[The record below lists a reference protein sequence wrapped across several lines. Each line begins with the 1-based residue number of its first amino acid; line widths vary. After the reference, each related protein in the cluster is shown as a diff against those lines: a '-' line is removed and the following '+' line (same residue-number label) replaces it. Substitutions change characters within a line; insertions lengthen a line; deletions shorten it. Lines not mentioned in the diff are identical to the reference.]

1 MKFCT
6 RCGSRMIDQ
15 GVCGFCGRPGYKAT
29 LEAPAA
35 EYAPAGNLPPFNYV
49 YRAPLLGLLERER
62 RVVVPF
68 SYINGILL
76 EVRTHEDAAH
86 PVHFRLWSQRD
97 DPRSGPRD
105 PIVGRESQP
114 SIRTIVRLRLG
125 SGAERSFVLS
135 QAKLRT
141 RPGSPVTLI
150 FPVPIERAANPLYD
164 YAAIA
169 AVDYAT
175 NDFTWSTANPEIHA
189 IRSRLP
195 HDQVEPFGDSLAN
208 HLNGLCRRCLRRFAQ
223 YRKPERRYDL
233 AAADQELSR

>member
-6 RCGSRMIDQ
+6 RCGLRMIDQ
-15 GVCGFCGRPGYKAT
+15 SNCRVCGRPAYRAWRQ
-29 LEAPAA
+29 ARAA
-35 EYAPAGNLPPFNYV
+35 EYAPAGNLPPFDYV
-49 YRAPLLGLLERER
+49 YRAPLLGPLERER

-68 SYINGILL
+68 SYINGILI

-86 PVHFRLWSQRD
+86 PICFRVWSQRD

-114 SIRTIVRLRLG
+114 SIRTTVRLRLG

-141 RPGSPVTLI
+141 RPESRITLI
-150 FPVPIERAANPLYD
+150 FPAPIERAAHSLYD

-169 AVDYAT
+169 AVDHAPH
-175 NDFTWSTANPEIHA
+175 DFAWSTAHPEIDA
-189 IRSRLP
+189 LRSRLP
-195 HDQVEPFGDSLAN
+195 EEQIEPFGNSLAN
-208 HLNGLCRRCLRRFAQ
+208 HLNGLCRRCLRLFAQ

-233 AAADQELSR
+233 AAAHQEASR